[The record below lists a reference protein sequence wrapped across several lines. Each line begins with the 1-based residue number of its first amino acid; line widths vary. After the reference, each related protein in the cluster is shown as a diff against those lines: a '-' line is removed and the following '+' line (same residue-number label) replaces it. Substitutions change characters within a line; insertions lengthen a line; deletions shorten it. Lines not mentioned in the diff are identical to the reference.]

1 MLGSFHCQGT
11 NSCHQRFQD
20 FFQSEDLERATQD
33 DAAIAFGLVFGYLIL
48 GVAVYWQARYHRPY

>member
-1 MLGSFHCQGT
+1 MYPPTPLPWQKFVPVSMQT
-11 NSCHQRFQD
+11 LQKP
-20 FFQSEDLERATQD
+20 QD